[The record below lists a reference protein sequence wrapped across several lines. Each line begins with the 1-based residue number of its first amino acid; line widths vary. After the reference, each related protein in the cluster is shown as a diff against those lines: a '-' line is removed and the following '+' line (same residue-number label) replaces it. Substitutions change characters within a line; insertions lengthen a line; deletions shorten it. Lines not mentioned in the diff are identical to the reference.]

1 MSKLTTVNLK
11 IFEKDL
17 NIFKSTAHLGIW
29 FASEPQKSKLLI
41 IIYIPKP
48 MLCLSLQCYHC
59 LFSLCHRHLMN
70 VATGRSVLMANF
82 VIGMTGVVVLNV
94 TAMNLATDTY
104 AQMAP
109 HVMWIWSRIEVD
121 RPITSKSCH
130 YKFQTILLLRLQ
142 KQ

>member
-1 MSKLTTVNLK
+1 
-11 IFEKDL
+11 
-17 NIFKSTAHLGIW
+17 
-29 FASEPQKSKLLI
+29 
-41 IIYIPKP
+41 
-48 MLCLSLQCYHC
+48 
-59 LFSLCHRHLMN
+59 MN

-94 TAMNLATDTY
+94 TAMNLAMDTY